1 MRDAVARRTRSID
14 VTQSS
19 CSRHERDEREAEHEA
34 CRLPARPTAFAPFAT
49 AESKAGGHVKTF
61 ISDRKLHRPSIRL
74 SSIAV
79 LIVPFLA
86 GCASP
91 RSDTGTTAPAAARKP
106 VPADLMPGEQ
116 IDYAGHRCGNPNLYV
131 KTHPCLFPQR
141 NPAP

>member
-1 MRDAVARRTRSID
+1 MREAVARRTRSID

-19 CSRHERDEREAEHEA
+19 CSRHERDERKAEHEA
-34 CRLPARPTAFAPFAT
+34 CRWPVRPMAFAPFAP
-49 AESKAGGHVKTF
+49 AASKANGPVQTF
-61 ISDRKLHRPSIRL
+61 IPDRNVHRPVIRL
-74 SSIAV
+74 SLIAV
-79 LIVPFLA
+79 LIVPLFA
-86 GCASP
+86 GCVSP
-91 RSDTGTTAPAAARKP
+91 RSDTGTTASTAARKP